1 MKYLSRAAA
10 LFAFV
15 VVFAVSAASAQGI
28 STASQPLALS
38 VFAGGTGSWIGL
50 SGGRNIDLAVGLDL
64 RIRSYKHFLP
74 SVELRGYKP
83 VADGSVASEE
93 NAAGGIRI
101 ERAFD
106 KAPAVHPY
114 VDFLFGR
121 GKIIYNGAGY
131 ETPDGK
137 LVYQNTVS
145 NVLSPGAGID
155 FDVTHH
161 FSVKVDAQLQRYSAP
176 VTTSG
181 KVWAKPI
188 TLGIVYRFDFN
199 HHGQATK

>member
-1 MKYLSRAAA
+1 LQRAVA

-15 VVFAVSAASAQGI
+15 FAVTAASAQGI

-50 SGGRNIDLAVGLDL
+50 SSGRNIDLAVGLDL

-83 VADGSVASEE
+83 VSDGSVASEE
-93 NAAGGIRI
+93 NAAAGLRV
-101 ERAFD
+101 ERAFA
-106 KAPAVHPY
+106 KAPTVHPY

-131 ETPDGK
+131 VNPEGT

-145 NVLSPGAGID
+145 NVLSPGAGVD
-155 FDVTHH
+155 FDLTHY
-161 FSVKVDAQLQRYSAP
+161 FSLKLDAQLQRYSAP
-176 VTTSG
+176 VTVSG
-181 KVWAKPI
+181 KVWAKPVTI
-188 TLGIVYRFDFN
+188 GIVYRFDFN
-199 HHGQATK
+199 HHGQASK